1 MARGWES
8 KSVESQIES
17 FESAR
22 RPAGKLRP
30 TEEQIVRE
38 REKGNLVLTRKRVVH
53 DLEDC
58 HNPRY
63 RKILEESLAYLDTKL
78 AGFK

>member
-8 KSVESQIES
+8 KSVEAQIES
-17 FESAR
+17 FETHR
-22 RPAGKLRP
+22 RPAGKPLP
-30 TEEQIVRE
+30 TQEQVESE
-38 REKGNLVLTRKRVVH
+38 REKGNLVLTRKRVVQ
-53 DLEDC
+53 DLADC